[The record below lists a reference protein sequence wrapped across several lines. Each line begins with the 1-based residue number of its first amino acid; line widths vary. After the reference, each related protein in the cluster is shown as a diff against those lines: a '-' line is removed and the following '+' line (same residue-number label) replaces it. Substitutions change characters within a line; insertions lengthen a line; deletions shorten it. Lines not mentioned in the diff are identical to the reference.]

1 MHLFLFSAFSIST
14 KLSCINKIFLLFC
27 YWQWSF
33 HYCHNHR
40 QQQFPSITL
49 LRRFQLSARLEDFR
63 NETEML
69 RTQVMSEHA
78 LVKNLEGVL
87 ASNREKEFQ
96 TQLALQEK
104 DAEIHLLKD
113 RLALSDSK
121 L

>member
-1 MHLFLFSAFSIST
+1 MNQNNASPT
-14 KLSCINKIFLLFC
+14 TV
-27 YWQWSF
+27 
-33 HYCHNHR
+33 
-40 QQQFPSITL
+40 PSITL
-49 LRRFQLSARLEDFR
+49 PFFLRLQLSARLDDFK

-69 RTQVMSEHA
+69 RTQVMSEHG